1 MALGTPL
8 LRGDSVVEFVS
19 REKLKDHIG
28 VERPPSDWVLIDQ
41 DRINKF
47 ADATID
53 HQFIHIDQERAAAG
67 PFGATIAHGFLTL
80 SLVSHLAGESGIAP
94 EGVAMTINYG
104 SDKVRFLSP
113 VKCGSRVRSHSV
125 LLEVTEKNPGQLLT
139 KSRVTIEIENE
150 NKPALVAEILSL
162 FILADS

>member
-1 MALGTPL
+1 M
-8 LRGDSVVEFVS
+8 EFVPS
-19 REKLKDHIG
+19 EKLQDFVG
-28 VERPPSDWVLIDQ
+28 VDRPPSDWVLIDQ

-53 HQFIHIDQERAAAG
+53 YQFIHIDAERAASG

-80 SLVSHLAGESGIAP
+80 SLISHLAGESGIAP
-94 EGVAMTINYG
+94 ERTAMAINYG
-104 SDKVRFLSP
+104 SDKVRFLAP

-125 LLEVTEKNPGQLLT
+125 LLEVSEKNPGQWLT

-150 NKPALVAEILSL
+150 NTPALVAEILSL
-162 FILADS
+162 FVLENS